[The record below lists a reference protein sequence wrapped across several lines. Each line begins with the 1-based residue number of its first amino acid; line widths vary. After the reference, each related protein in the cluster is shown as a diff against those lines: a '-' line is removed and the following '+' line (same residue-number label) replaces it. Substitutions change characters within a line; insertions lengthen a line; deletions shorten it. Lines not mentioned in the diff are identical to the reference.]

1 MSLQRYVRQLKPIQ
15 ENKTDYVN
23 VVQDLLEEVALPKE
37 VFDGLQ
43 HEINSKKSSSKS
55 VTQLIYRIF

>member
-23 VVQDLLEEVALPKE
+23 KVQMLLSMV
-37 VFDGLQ
+37 
-43 HEINSKKSSSKS
+43 
-55 VTQLIYRIF
+55 